1 MKAVIDRPL
10 WITSAALSDFCDDVC
25 MIRSRSPRAF
35 FGDLRFLIGVVLV
48 VASVAGVWLLV
59 STSRQTT
66 PVLQATRTVLP
77 GETISSAELQ
87 VVEVGLGALGDSY
100 LAPQSLEP
108 GAVAVRTL
116 TAGELV
122 PLAAVGDPDDLR
134 TTSVVIRSTAV
145 PADVTGGAVVE
156 LWHAPPLEDGRAFE
170 APRILVADAVIARVA
185 EEDGMLA
192 GARTDVEVVV
202 DRDDVA
208 DVLAAITGG
217 DAISIVPTGAGSR

>member
-1 MKAVIDRPL
+1 
-10 WITSAALSDFCDDVC
+10 
-25 MIRSRSPRAF
+25 MIRSRAHRPF
-35 FGDLRFLIGVVLV
+35 FGDLRFVIGVVLV

-59 STSRQTT
+59 SSSRQTV

-87 VVEVGLGALGDSY
+87 VVEVGLGALTDSY

-116 TAGELV
+116 TPGELV
-122 PLAAVGDPDDLR
+122 PLAAVGDADELR
-134 TTSVVIRSTAV
+134 TTAVVISSTAV
-145 PADVTGGAVVE
+145 PADVTAGTVVE

-170 APRILVADAVIARVA
+170 EPRILVGDAVVAAVA
-185 EEDGMLA
+185 EEEGMLA
-192 GARTDVEVVV
+192 GSRTDVEVIV
-202 DRDDVA
+202 DRADVA

-217 DAISIVPTGAGSR
+217 DALSLVPTGAGS

>member
-1 MKAVIDRPL
+1 
-10 WITSAALSDFCDDVC
+10 

-145 PADVTGGAVVE
+145 PADVTGVAVVE

>member
-1 MKAVIDRPL
+1 
-10 WITSAALSDFCDDVC
+10 
-25 MIRSRSPRAF
+25 MIRSRAHRPF
-35 FGDLRFLIGVVLV
+35 FGDLRFLIGVALVL
-48 VASVAGVWLLV
+48 ASVAGVWLLV
-59 STSRQTT
+59 STSRQTA

-87 VVEVGLGALGDSY
+87 VVEVGLGALSDSY
-100 LAPQSLEP
+100 MAPQNLQP

-122 PLAAVGDPDDLR
+122 PSAAVGDPDELR

-145 PADVTGGAVVE
+145 PADVSAGAVVE
-156 LWHAPPLEDGRAFE
+156 LWHAPPIDDGRAFE
-170 APRILVADAVIARVA
+170 EPRILVADAVIARVA

-202 DRDDVA
+202 DRADVA

-217 DAISIVPTGAGSR
+217 DAVSIVPTGAGS